1 MKIIETDRLILRKIN
16 QNDYKEM
23 KSILQNKDLMIIGW
37 GKTYSDDEVQ
47 TWINKIME
55 QYEKY
60 GYSYYIVIEKN
71 SNSVIG
77 IMGIIPVNIKNT
89 DYIEIA
95 YILKQEYWG
104 NGYATE
110 GIEGCISYAFSI
122 FNADKIIAQV
132 IPENKSSIKVL
143 ERLGM
148 KFIDEYVR
156 DYGDKKSLHLI
167 YELMKEQ
174 YIKKFCTKP

>member
-1 MKIIETDRLILRKIN
+1 MKIIETNRLILRKIN
-16 QNDYKEM
+16 QNDYSEM
-23 KSILQNKDLMIIGW
+23 KSILQNKDLMLIGW

-60 GYSYYIVIEKN
+60 GYSYYIAIEKN
-71 SNSVIG
+71 INNVIG
-77 IMGIIPVNIKNT
+77 IMGIIPINIKNT

-110 GIEGCISYAFSI
+110 GINACISYAFSTL
-122 FNADKIIAQV
+122 NADKIIAQV

-167 YELMKEQ
+167 YELT
-174 YIKKFCTKP
+174 KK

>member
-23 KSILQNKDLMIIGW
+23 KSILQNKDLMLIGW

-55 QYEKY
+55 QYKKY
-60 GYSYYIVIEKN
+60 GYSYYIAIDKN
-71 SNSVIG
+71 SNNVIG
-77 IMGIIPVNIKNT
+77 IMGIIPVNIKDT

-110 GIEGCISYAFSI
+110 GIEACISYAFSTL
-122 FNADKIIAQV
+122 NADKIIAQV
-132 IPENKSSIKVL
+132 IPENKSSINVL

-167 YELMKEQ
+167 YELT
-174 YIKKFCTKP
+174 KK

>member
-1 MKIIETDRLILRKIN
+1 MKIIETNRLILRKIN
-16 QNDYKEM
+16 QNDYSEM
-23 KSILQNKDLMIIGW
+23 KSILQNKDLMLIGW

-60 GYSYYIVIEKN
+60 GYSYYIAIEKN
-71 SNSVIG
+71 SNNVIG

-110 GIEGCISYAFSI
+110 GINACISYAFSTL
-122 FNADKIIAQV
+122 NADKIIAQV

-167 YELMKEQ
+167 YELMK
-174 YIKKFCTKP
+174 

>member
-23 KSILQNKDLMIIGW
+23 KSILQNKDLMLIGW

-60 GYSYYIVIEKN
+60 GYSYYIAIEKN
-71 SNSVIG
+71 SNNVIG

-110 GIEGCISYAFSI
+110 GINACISYAFSTL
-122 FNADKIIAQV
+122 NADKIIAQV
-132 IPENKSSIKVL
+132 IHENKSSIKVL
-143 ERLGM
+143 ERLGT

-167 YELMKEQ
+167 YELMK
-174 YIKKFCTKP
+174 

>member
-16 QNDYKEM
+16 QNDYREM
-23 KSILQNKDLMIIGW
+23 KSILQNKDLMLIGW
-37 GKTYSDDEVQ
+37 GKTYSDDEVE

-60 GYSYYIVIEKN
+60 GYSYYIAIEKN
-71 SNSVIG
+71 SNRVIG

-110 GIEGCISYAFSI
+110 GINACISYAFSTL
-122 FNADKIIAQV
+122 NTDKIIAQV

-148 KFIDEYVR
+148 KFIDEYIR

-167 YELMKEQ
+167 YALMKEQ
-174 YIKKFCTKP
+174 YIKNMK